1 MKKTCLI
8 VLLCSLVLFVGI
20 IAAGCVQNAGNSSGQ
35 PAGTATPSVPGTEPE
50 TPAPIQQPG
59 FQTGSYSV
67 QDQNSTLGNGQG
79 VQLDLASAA
88 SKLGTTAQ
96 QALRCVG
103 SWEYNS
109 GPLRESYPSD
119 TTAGSDCATA
129 LSCDRRRECNTGPLR
144 EPHRSSTKPEGHGAT
159 DSALRWVSRRAHKQL
174 PHPPGSR
181 AKAGSARVPVRQG
194 GQGIMTSPWNS
205 GEFSIQVQEH
215 KP

>member
-96 QALRCVG
+96 QLSDALEVG
-103 SWEYNS
+103 NTTQGLS
-109 GPLRESYPSD
+109 GNLTQVTQQLE
-119 TTAGSDCATA
+119 ATA
-129 LSCDRRRECNTGPLR
+129 QQLSAAIGVGNATQALSGNLTEAAQNLR
-144 EPHRSSTKPEGHGAT
+144 VTEQQLRTALGIPSGA
-159 DSALRWVSRRAHKQL
+159 
-174 PHPPGSR
+174 
-181 AKAGSARVPVRQG
+181 
-194 GQGIMTSPWNS
+194 
-205 GEFSIQVQEH
+205 
-215 KP
+215 

>member
-20 IAAGCVQNAGNSSGQ
+20 TAAGCVRNAGNSPGQ
-35 PAGTATPSVPGTEPE
+35 PAGTATPSVPGTEQPE

-96 QALRCVG
+96 QLSDALEVG
-103 SWEYNS
+103 NTTQGVS
-109 GPLRESYPSD
+109 GNLTQATEQLE
-119 TTAGSDCATA
+119 ATA
-129 LSCDRRRECNTGPLR
+129 QQLSAALGVGNETPGLYGNLTEAAQQLGVTEQQLR
-144 EPHRSSTKPEGHGAT
+144 T
-159 DSALRWVSRRAHKQL
+159 ALGIPS
-174 PHPPGSR
+174 
-181 AKAGSARVPVRQG
+181 VRQTAAPPAR
-194 GQGIMTSPWNS
+194 QQS
-205 GEFSIQVQEH
+205 
-215 KP
+215 